1 MAKPKY
7 DGVIEAVRYNPAGEI
22 QWVRAYV
29 RRGPIFSDRVLLD
42 RAALLEQL
50 KAGKNYMAGRRIPL
64 MAGTFEVSRPVRL
77 AKNGDREVIVTGEAQ
92 SDRDGL
98 EEVPIV

>member
-7 DGVIEAVRYNPAGEI
+7 DGVIEAVRYQPDGKI

-29 RRGPIFSDRVLLD
+29 RRGPIFSDRLLVD
-42 RAALLEQL
+42 RSALIEQL

-64 MAGTFEVSRPVRL
+64 MAGTFEVSKPVHL
-77 AKNGDREVIVTGEAQ
+77 VQKDGVEVIATGETQ
-92 SDRDGL
+92 GDRDGL
-98 EEVPIV
+98 ENVPIV

>member
-7 DGVIEAVRYNPAGEI
+7 DGVIEAVRYNPEGEI

-64 MAGTFEVSRPVRL
+64 MAGTFEVSRSVRL
-77 AKNGDREVIVTGEAQ
+77 AKKGDREVIVTGEAQ

-98 EEVPIV
+98 EDVPIV